1 MFNVDDFINDL
12 NESITK
18 MEAEELNI
26 NITGD
31 EETDR
36 EIIQNPQQAN
46 YFCKLVSDLKAERDK
61 VKHISTDFYSGYIFL
76 AKKLFK
82 NVEI

>member
-46 YFCKLVSDLKAERDK
+46 YFCKLVSDLKE
-61 VKHISTDFYSGYIFL
+61 S
-76 AKKLFK
+76 
-82 NVEI
+82 E

>member
-46 YFCKLVSDLKAERDK
+46 
-61 VKHISTDFYSGYIFL
+61 
-76 AKKLFK
+76 
-82 NVEI
+82 